1 MAAVSAANMMKMT
14 IRKTLAARPP
24 GCVSGRKREDL
35 AGAVLNPL
43 FSLISPLLLT
53 QVVGSFISW
62 FGRFTTPLPVL
73 ASLISD
79 IIFGGMGKKL
89 TRR

>member
-43 FSLISPLLLT
+43 FSLKSPLLLT
-53 QVVGSFISW
+53 QVVGALFVPFISW
-62 FGRFTTPLPVL
+62 FGRFTTPLLGL
-73 ASLISD
+73 ASLVSD
-79 IIFGGMGKKL
+79 IIGN
-89 TRR
+89 